1 MRPIGP
7 YRRTSPPSPRRREA
21 ERTALRHRSRASP
34 DGAAPTIVTA
44 DARPRPNRGA
54 RPIGSLLSSAYRLHQ
69 LHMIAS
75 LFVRPLVAVAALLA
89 PIATLSAQTD
99 YYNTDAGRP
108 VRIEDAYAIERRAVE
123 LQMAPFRLER
133 ARGGAYRWGI
143 EPELA
148 IGLFPRSQVEIGF
161 PLAHMEGLGG
171 RRRTALAGIDAS
183 VLYNL
188 NVETRLPA
196 LAIVAD
202 VLLPVGAL
210 AADKAYPSFKAIA
223 TKTFSQARVHL
234 NGQITIGDAPVAP
247 PAGTTSASSSELSR
261 WLVGIAVDRT
271 LPLRSLLL
279 TAELVALQPID
290 AAESTAWDMAA
301 GARYQLSP
309 RLAVDGGGGYRLS
322 GADAGWFLTAGAA
335 VSLGLPWSPRR

>member
-1 MRPIGP
+1 MN
-7 YRRTSPPSPRRREA
+7 
-21 ERTALRHRSRASP
+21 ASVFL
-34 DGAAPTIVTA
+34 G
-44 DARPRPNRGA
+44 
-54 RPIGSLLSSAYRLHQ
+54 
-69 LHMIAS
+69 
-75 LFVRPLVAVAALLA
+75 PLVATCALLA
-89 PIATLSAQTD
+89 PLASLSAQTD
-99 YYNTDAGRP
+99 FYNTDAGRP

-123 LQMAPFRLER
+123 LQLAPFRLER
-133 ARGGAYRWGI
+133 ARGGAYRWGL

-148 IGLFPRSQVEIGF
+148 IGLFPRTQVEIGI
-161 PLAHMEGLGG
+161 PLAHVEGVAG

-210 AADKAYPSFKAIA
+210 GPDKAYPSFKAIA
-223 TKTFSQARVHL
+223 TKTFSWARFHL
-234 NGQITIGDAPVAP
+234 NGQVTMGDAPVAP
-247 PAGTTSASSSELSR
+247 TVGTNSASSTELSR

-279 TAELVALQPID
+279 TAELVSLQPIN

-309 RLAVDGGGGYRLS
+309 RLAVDGGAGYRLS

>member
-1 MRPIGP
+1 MNVSRFAGP
-7 YRRTSPPSPRRREA
+7 
-21 ERTALRHRSRASP
+21 
-34 DGAAPTIVTA
+34 
-44 DARPRPNRGA
+44 
-54 RPIGSLLSSAYRLHQ
+54 LLA
-69 LHMIAS
+69 
-75 LFVRPLVAVAALLA
+75 FAALLS
-89 PIATLSAQTD
+89 PIAALSAQTD

-133 ARGGAYRWGI
+133 ARGGAYRWGV

-148 IGLFPRSQVEIGF
+148 IGLFPRTQLEIGF
-161 PLAHMEGLGG
+161 PLAHVEGFAG

-188 NVETRLPA
+188 NIETRLPA
-196 LAIVAD
+196 LAVVAD

-210 AADKAYPSFKAIA
+210 APDKAYPSFKAIA
-223 TKTFSQARVHL
+223 TKTFPWARFHL
-234 NGQITIGDAPVAP
+234 NGQVTIGDAPVTP
-247 PAGTTSASSSELSR
+247 TAGNSSASSTELSR

-279 TAELVALQPID
+279 TAELVTLQPID
-290 AAESTAWDMAA
+290 AAEPTAWDMAA

-322 GADAGWFLTAGAA
+322 GADAGWFVTAGAA